1 MNSLEKIRNKI
12 YTNGKA
18 AERMLNSWR
27 KAGQKI
33 VFTNGCF
40 DIVHLGHVELL
51 SKASDLG
58 SKLIIG
64 LNSDESVK
72 RIKGSDRPLQ
82 DEYSRA
88 LILASFEF
96 VDLVIFFSEDTPY
109 HLIQNIKPDFLV
121 KGGDY
126 RVEEVIGHEIVTNN
140 NGKVVII
147 KFVEGYSSSYIVKRI
162 KKE

>member
-1 MNSLEKIRNKI
+1 MTTLEKVKNKI
-12 YTNGKA
+12 FTNSKA
-18 AERMLNSWR
+18 AERLLNSWR
-27 KAGQKI
+27 KAGEII

-40 DIVHLGHVELL
+40 DIVHLGHIEIL

-64 LNSDESVK
+64 LNSDDSVK
-72 RIKGSDRPLQ
+72 RIKGAGRPHQ

-96 VDLVIFFSEDTPY
+96 VDLIIFFSEDTPY
-109 HLIQNIKPDFLV
+109 RLIRTIKPDVLV

-126 RVEEVIGHEIVTNN
+126 QAEEIVGYDIVTKNK
-140 NGKVVII
+140 GKVVII
-147 KFVEGYSSSYIVKRI
+147 KFVEGYSTSSIIKRI

>member
-1 MNSLEKIRNKI
+1 MTSLEKVKNKI

-18 AERMLNSWR
+18 AERVLNSWR
-27 KAGQKI
+27 KAGEKI

-40 DIVHLGHVELL
+40 DIVHLGHIEIL

-64 LNSDESVK
+64 LNSDQSVT
-72 RIKGSDRPLQ
+72 RIKGPGRPHM

-88 LILASFEF
+88 LILASIEF
-96 VDLVIFFSEDTPY
+96 VDLIIFFSEDTPLN
-109 HLIQNIKPDFLV
+109 LIQAIKPDILT

-126 RVEEVIGHEIVTNN
+126 KPSEVVGYEFVKKNK
-140 NGKVVII
+140 GKVVII
-147 KFVEGYSSSYIVKRI
+147 KFVEGYSSTSLIKRI
-162 KKE
+162 KKG

>member
-1 MNSLEKIRNKI
+1 MTSLEKVKNKI
-12 YTNGKA
+12 YTNTKA
-18 AERMLNSWR
+18 AERILSRWR
-27 KAGQKI
+27 KTGQKI

-40 DIVHLGHVELL
+40 DIIHLGHVEVL
-51 SKASDLG
+51 SKAADLG

-72 RIKGSDRPLQ
+72 RIKGNDRPHQ

-96 VDLVIFFSEDTPY
+96 VDLIIFFSEDTPY
-109 HLIQNIKPDFLV
+109 QLIKAIKPDVLV

-126 RVEEVIGHEIVTNN
+126 RAEDIVGYDIMKKN
-140 NGKVVII
+140 NGEVVII
-147 KFVEGYSSSYIVKRI
+147 KFIEGYSTTSII
-162 KKE
+162 KKIKKS

>member
-1 MNSLEKIRNKI
+1 MTSLEKVKNKI

-18 AERMLNSWR
+18 AERVLNSWR
-27 KAGQKI
+27 KAGEKI

-40 DIVHLGHVELL
+40 DIVHLGHIEIL

-64 LNSDESVK
+64 LNSDLSVK
-72 RIKGSDRPLQ
+72 RIKGSGRPHQ
-82 DEYSRA
+82 DEYSRS

-96 VDLVIFFSEDTPY
+96 VDLIIFFAEDTPIN
-109 HLIQNIKPDFLV
+109 LIQSIKPDILV

-126 RVEEVIGHEIVTNN
+126 NPSEIVGYEFVTKNK
-140 NGKVVII
+140 GKVVVI
-147 KFVEGYSSSYIVKRI
+147 KFVEGYSTTSIIKRI
-162 KKE
+162 KKG

>member
-1 MNSLEKIRNKI
+1 MTSLEKVKNKI

-18 AERMLNSWR
+18 AERVLSSWR
-27 KAGQKI
+27 KAGEKI

-40 DIVHLGHVELL
+40 DIVHLGHIEIL

-64 LNSDESVK
+64 LNSDQSVK
-72 RIKGSDRPLQ
+72 RIKGPGRPHQ

-96 VDLVIFFSEDTPY
+96 VDLIIFFSEDTPD
-109 HLIQNIKPDFLV
+109 HLIQTVKPDILV

-126 RVEEVIGHEIVTNN
+126 NAEEIVGYDFVTKNK
-140 NGKVVII
+140 GKVVII
-147 KFVEGYSSSYIVKRI
+147 KFVEGYSTSAIIKRI
-162 KKE
+162 KKG

>member
-1 MNSLEKIRNKI
+1 MTSLEKVKNKI

-18 AERMLNSWR
+18 AERVLNSWR
-27 KAGQKI
+27 KAGEKI

-40 DIVHLGHVELL
+40 DILHFGHIEML
-51 SKASDLG
+51 SKSSDLG

-64 LNSDESVK
+64 LNSDDSVK
-72 RIKGSDRPLQ
+72 RIKGPDRPYQ

-88 LILASFEF
+88 LILASLEF

-109 HLIQNIKPDFLV
+109 HLIQSIKPNILV

-126 RVEEVIGHEIVTNN
+126 RAEEIVGYDIVTEKK
-140 NGKVVII
+140 GKVVII
-147 KFVEGYSSSYIVKRI
+147 KFVEGYSSSLIIKRI
-162 KKE
+162 KKG